1 MLGGNFMLLEIKI
14 DKGTQKETI
23 YMDDQKIIVRGTIQ
37 KEIAK
42 DIEDLIDKIRYS
54 LIHPQVQYYGD
65 GFSIKAKN
73 GYVRYF
79 I

>member
-1 MLGGNFMLLEIKI
+1 MLLEIKI
-14 DKGTQKETI
+14 DKGNQKETI

-37 KEIAK
+37 KEIPK
-42 DIEDLIDKIRYS
+42 DIDDLIDKIKYN
-54 LIHPQVQYYGD
+54 LIYPKVQYYGD

-79 I
+79 M